1 MKILFLLFVFYT
13 NVSWSE
19 NIDLKVNSIT
29 KNLRCL
35 VCEGQSVYESNSDF
49 AIDIKKLI
57 KKKISNNDTD
67 DQIYKFLKSK
77 YGEVI
82 LLKPEINLKNIGLW
96 ILPIIFFF
104 IGGFI
109 ILRRDN
115 YEK

>member
-1 MKILFLLFVFYT
+1 MKILFLLFIFYT

-57 KKKISNNDTD
+57 KKKVSNNDTD
-67 DQIYKFLKSK
+67 DQIYQFLKSK

-82 LLKPEINLKNIGLW
+82 LLKPEKNLKNIGLW
-96 ILPIIFFF
+96 IFPIIFFF
-104 IGGFI
+104 IGGFV
-109 ILRRDN
+109 ILRKIK